1 MLPVFALLKTSMF
14 KILSG
19 IPVVRTKIPSGIPMS
34 SIGHFLFARKHRNF
48 SGKLG
53 NILEINKSVP
63 NFAYERSP
71 CLQFCLEF
79 QEVMTKIL
87 PGILEF
93 SIEGQVFIWKSR
105 NFWKSI
111 TFFQICPGFP
121 ENHDQIHVEIQAL
134 NLDRNCG
141 IGVSITQYCEFSF
154 SWIYGVGCPEYQ
166 PDFYHEVS
174 EFLHKLEFI

>member
-19 IPVVRTKIPSGIPMS
+19 IPAVRTKIPSGIPMS
-34 SIGHFLFARKHRNF
+34 SIGHFLFAWKFRIF
-48 SGKLG
+48 SGKLRNILEINKSVPNFAYERSPCLQFCLEFQEVMTKIPSGIPMSSVGRFLFAWKSRNFYGKLG
-53 NILEINKSVP
+53 NFLEINKSVP

-93 SIEGQVFIWKSR
+93 SIEG
-105 NFWKSI
+105 
-111 TFFQICPGFP
+111 
-121 ENHDQIHVEIQAL
+121 
-134 NLDRNCG
+134 
-141 IGVSITQYCEFSF
+141 
-154 SWIYGVGCPEYQ
+154 
-166 PDFYHEVS
+166 
-174 EFLHKLEFI
+174 